1 MDTNYDPSI
10 AYTKIVD
17 EIHLFWLE
25 GIHNVRLLKK
35 EVYSIHMNGGLKYN

>member
-10 AYTKIVD
+10 TYTKIVD

-25 GIHNVRLLKK
+25 GIHTIRLLKK
-35 EVYSIHMNGGLKYN
+35 EVQYTHEWRPKV